1 MNFKDSSEQELQ
13 HFECYRPIKSK
24 ENFYDT
30 EINLS
35 QSINNINDNFLY
47 KYTKK
52 AKGITLILKGVLAI
66 PPNSSSQIIKYIS
79 PKLKKI
85 IIHDCNLLNWSDVK
99 SILAS
104 AESIEEIDL
113 RRNLWV
119 NDYVIEQLSL
129 KFSKSLK
136 VLKLE
141 KSDLSDN
148 SLFHVGKRCL
158 KLRDVTF
165 DCCHKV
171 FFSSSFNLCF
181 NSYLIFAIIYII
193 IIIII
198 IIILIN

>member
-79 PKLKKI
+79 LKLKKI

-171 FFSSSFNLCF
+171 FFSFSFNLCF
-181 NSYLIFAIIYII
+181 HSYLIFAIIYII

-198 IIILIN
+198 IILIN